1 MSFEINMKTAIGVKI
16 AVGASLVFSVFAVV
30 AFSTA
35 VILKGATPSV
45 QAFMYQSSMLLTS
58 HDTPDEERGAQ
69 FRSV

>member
-1 MSFEINMKTAIGVKI
+1 MSFEIDMKTALGVKI
-16 AVGASLVFSVFAVV
+16 AIGASLVFSVFAAV

-58 HDTPDEERGAQ
+58 REIPEAE
-69 FRSV
+69 RSVHLGRV